1 MIWVFVCIIVYREK
15 LTIPHDKPYI
25 IIQGEGM
32 KKTIVEWDDHA
43 STLQSPTFSAGADH
57 IVVKFITFKVR
68 NISFKRVII
77 CRLCECVSNTNS
89 LSYDKIYPIVTSN

>member
-1 MIWVFVCIIVYREK
+1 VCIIVYREK

-43 STLQSPTFSAGADH
+43 NTAQSPTFFTMADH
-57 IVVKFITFKVR
+57 IVVKFITFRVR
-68 NISFKRVII
+68 KYF
-77 CRLCECVSNTNS
+77 LQ
-89 LSYDKIYPIVTSN
+89 Y

>member
-1 MIWVFVCIIVYREK
+1 VCIIVYREK

-68 NISFKRVII
+68 NISFMRVII
-77 CRLCECVSNTNS
+77 CRLCKCVTIPTQIVC
-89 LSYDKIYPIVTSN
+89 LIYIDDKIYPIVIFN